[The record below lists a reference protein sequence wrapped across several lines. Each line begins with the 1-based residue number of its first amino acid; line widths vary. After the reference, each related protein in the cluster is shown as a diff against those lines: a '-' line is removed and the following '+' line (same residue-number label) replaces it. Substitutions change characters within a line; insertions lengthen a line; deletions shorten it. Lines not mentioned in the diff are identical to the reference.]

1 VPSPLLKSIIPKFSL
16 FLSVVRKKPCAARKI
31 EENGKKKHTLLSF
44 LKERSKENSN
54 SGWKGT
60 AYPKAGGGF
69 AKVTPPAARQG
80 LPFSNNVGNGLTV
93 PPPFYFAFQE
103 GAKKV
108 L

>member
-60 AYPKAGGGF
+60 AYPKAGGVF
-69 AKVTPPAARQG
+69 AKVTHPAARPQG
-80 LPFSNNVGNGLTV
+80 PSFFCKERSKEISINGW
-93 PPPFYFAFQE
+93 E
-103 GAKKV
+103 GID
-108 L
+108 